1 MPPPKRYASSIDVAR
16 LAGVSQSAVSRSYKP
31 GGSVSAEMR
40 RKIEAAAEAL
50 DYKPSLIPRIMLTER
65 SGLVAVII
73 GRMDNPFYATV
84 LEKFTTGLERLGYQP
99 VVVAA
104 DSGHKLDDA
113 IQRLARY
120 RVDAV
125 LSPLAILSADAH
137 RSLARLR
144 IPVISFNTRIG
155 SDCESTV
162 NCDNHG
168 AGRAIVDV
176 FAAAGCRRLGFVC
189 GPPDSPAADE
199 RLAGFRER
207 ARELRLRA
215 PQVASGD
222 FRYEGGVTAARLLFR
237 RNATPD
243 AIFCANDLLALG
255 VIDTVR
261 SEFELSV
268 PDTVRVAGFDDI
280 PAAAWRAYELTTFVQ
295 DAAAM
300 TEHALE
306 ILGRA
311 LADPAHQSECV
322 VLPVRLQK
330 RGSA

>member
-1 MPPPKRYASSIDVAR
+1 MSSRKRYSSSTDVAR
-16 LAGVSQSAVSRSYKP
+16 LAGVSQSAVSRSFKP

-40 RKIEAAAEAL
+40 RKIKAAAEAL

-73 GRMDNPFYATV
+73 GAMGNPFYAMV
-84 LEKFTTGLERLGYQP
+84 LEEFLTGLERLGYQA

-104 DSGHKLDDA
+104 DSGHKLDNA
-113 IQRLARY
+113 IQRLASY

-125 LSPLAILSADAH
+125 LSPLAILSAEAH

-155 SDCESTV
+155 SGCESTI
-162 NCDNHG
+162 NCDNHA
-168 AGRAIVDV
+168 AGRTIVEL
-176 FAAAGCRRLGFVC
+176 FAAAGSRRLAFVC
-189 GPPDSPAADE
+189 GPSDSPAADE

-222 FRYEGGVTAARLLFR
+222 FSYEGGVAAARVFFQ
-237 RNATPD
+237 RNVRPD

-261 SEFELSV
+261 SEFGLCI
-268 PDTVRVAGFDDI
+268 PDQVRIAGFDDI
-280 PAAAWRAYELTTFVQ
+280 PAAAWKAYELTTFVQ
-295 DAAAM
+295 DAKAM
-300 TEHALE
+300 TERALD
-306 ILGRA
+306 ILKRA
-311 LADPAHQSECV
+311 LADPTHESECV
-322 VLPVRLQK
+322 VLPVCLRK
-330 RGSA
+330 RASA